1 MRKAQSPAEEQ
12 RRLAL
17 SEKEAIGGKSKIKFE
32 SMKKYQTLF
41 LTLTSLSKNST
52 KNQHFF
58 ASSICKKSNSSVWLG
73 LFMLKKS
80 RSGAQAGGRHRRLH

>member
-17 SEKEAIGGKSKIKFE
+17 SEKEAIGEKSKIKFE
-32 SMKKYQTLF
+32 SMKKYQTMF
-41 LTLTSLSKNST
+41 LNLDLAFEKQKKTGENS
-52 KNQHFF
+52 
-58 ASSICKKSNSSVWLG
+58 SCICKKSNSSVWLG
-73 LFMLKKS
+73 PFMRKKS